1 MFSKSETYPVLQFH
15 RVSMKWGAV
24 TMFSKSETYPV
35 LQFHTDI
42 VSMKWGAVTMF
53 SRVRLTLS
61 FSSIEFL

>member
-24 TMFSKSETYPV
+24 TMFS
-35 LQFHTDI
+35 
-42 VSMKWGAVTMF
+42 
-53 SRVRLTLS
+53 RVRLTLS